1 MKQEK
6 ILTLTL
12 SQLKQLYKQE
22 LPALISIA
30 QNSPNEEKFKIQLN
44 AFIDTI
50 PTNNTQET
58 IKMLIDYDGKSIF
71 ELSTGQNIQIKTIS
85 LLYRFLT
92 ENLND
97 EETPTD
103 LFIDLYFLFKGSENN
118 YTSPSLQQ
126 IKKRTHRWESGLD
139 KKVIEIRE
147 QNKER
152 ILHIL
157 IQKIENRKTASR
169 YHFES
174 DLNYNEKYELVKEW
188 WNDFRFHL
196 STAVKSPKELNRF
209 LGNSLSDETM
219 YLLQR
224 AKKNRNAILCHSVLS
239 FTIKYK

>member
-1 MKQEK
+1 MKQKK

-58 IKMLIDYDGKSIF
+58 IKMLIDYDGKSILF

-103 LFIDLYFLFKGSENN
+103 LFIDIYIF
-118 YTSPSLQQ
+118 Y
-126 IKKRTHRWESGLD
+126 
-139 KKVIEIRE
+139 
-147 QNKER
+147 
-152 ILHIL
+152 
-157 IQKIENRKTASR
+157 
-169 YHFES
+169 
-174 DLNYNEKYELVKEW
+174 
-188 WNDFRFHL
+188 
-196 STAVKSPKELNRF
+196 
-209 LGNSLSDETM
+209 
-219 YLLQR
+219 
-224 AKKNRNAILCHSVLS
+224 
-239 FTIKYK
+239 

>member
-1 MKQEK
+1 MKQKK

-92 ENLND
+92 ENL
-97 EETPTD
+97 TT
-103 LFIDLYFLFKGSENN
+103 KK
-118 YTSPSLQQ
+118 LQQ
-126 IKKRTHRWESGLD
+126 IYLSIYIFYLKDQKTIIPPHLYNKSKNVHTYGKAVW
-139 KKVIEIRE
+139 IR
-147 QNKER
+147 K
-152 ILHIL
+152 
-157 IQKIENRKTASR
+157 
-169 YHFES
+169 
-174 DLNYNEKYELVKEW
+174 
-188 WNDFRFHL
+188 
-196 STAVKSPKELNRF
+196 
-209 LGNSLSDETM
+209 
-219 YLLQR
+219 
-224 AKKNRNAILCHSVLS
+224 
-239 FTIKYK
+239 

>member
-1 MKQEK
+1 
-6 ILTLTL
+6 
-12 SQLKQLYKQE
+12 
-22 LPALISIA
+22 
-30 QNSPNEEKFKIQLN
+30 
-44 AFIDTI
+44 
-50 PTNNTQET
+50 
-58 IKMLIDYDGKSIF
+58 MLIDYDGKSIF

-126 IKKRTHRWESGLD
+126 IKKRTHLWESGLD

-157 IQKIENRKTASR
+157 DTKNRK
-169 YHFES
+169 
-174 DLNYNEKYELVKEW
+174 
-188 WNDFRFHL
+188 
-196 STAVKSPKELNRF
+196 
-209 LGNSLSDETM
+209 
-219 YLLQR
+219 
-224 AKKNRNAILCHSVLS
+224 
-239 FTIKYK
+239 

>member
-1 MKQEK
+1 MKQKK

-126 IKKRTHRWESGLD
+126 IKKRTHLWESGLD

-157 IQKIENRKTASR
+157 T
-169 YHFES
+169 
-174 DLNYNEKYELVKEW
+174 
-188 WNDFRFHL
+188 
-196 STAVKSPKELNRF
+196 
-209 LGNSLSDETM
+209 
-219 YLLQR
+219 
-224 AKKNRNAILCHSVLS
+224 
-239 FTIKYK
+239 

>member
-1 MKQEK
+1 MKQKK

-103 LFIDLYFLFKGSENN
+103 LFIDLYFLFKDQKTIIPPHLYNKSKNVHTYG
-118 YTSPSLQQ
+118 
-126 IKKRTHRWESGLD
+126 KAVW
-139 KKVIEIRE
+139 IR
-147 QNKER
+147 K
-152 ILHIL
+152 
-157 IQKIENRKTASR
+157 
-169 YHFES
+169 
-174 DLNYNEKYELVKEW
+174 
-188 WNDFRFHL
+188 
-196 STAVKSPKELNRF
+196 
-209 LGNSLSDETM
+209 
-219 YLLQR
+219 
-224 AKKNRNAILCHSVLS
+224 
-239 FTIKYK
+239 

>member
-1 MKQEK
+1 MKQKK

-103 LFIDLYFLFKGSENN
+103 LFINTSVIFLAAPRSRVFN
-118 YTSPSLQQ
+118 PL
-126 IKKRTHRWESGLD
+126 
-139 KKVIEIRE
+139 
-147 QNKER
+147 
-152 ILHIL
+152 
-157 IQKIENRKTASR
+157 KI
-169 YHFES
+169 
-174 DLNYNEKYELVKEW
+174 
-188 WNDFRFHL
+188 
-196 STAVKSPKELNRF
+196 
-209 LGNSLSDETM
+209 
-219 YLLQR
+219 
-224 AKKNRNAILCHSVLS
+224 
-239 FTIKYK
+239 

>member
-1 MKQEK
+1 MKQKK

-126 IKKRTHRWESGLD
+126 IKKRTHLWESGLD
-139 KKVIEIRE
+139 KKVIEIMA
-147 QNKER
+147 NYLGLKEEE
-152 ILHIL
+152 ITSDMDLMD
-157 IQKIENRKTASR
+157 
-169 YHFES
+169 
-174 DLNYNEKYELVKEW
+174 DLNINSY
-188 WNDFRFHL
+188 DIMSIIGRF
-196 STAVKSPKELNRF
+196 E
-209 LGNSLSDETM
+209 DEFDIEVPDEDIRNFITVADVIN
-219 YLLQR
+219 YI
-224 AKKNRNAILCHSVLS
+224 KKQN
-239 FTIKYK
+239 